1 MRMDPQVI
9 TDSHFIERY
18 LLGDLSDAEAR
29 YLEQMLQQHPALLD
43 QLDLPTAA
51 ERLTRLLSLTGHESA
66 PASSGPRWCH
76 PATMTAVVIAFIA
89 TIGIALGTSSSRRE
103 LVAELNAARTSLAM
117 GNLTAPDHTAH
128 LRVIPTPAD
137 KPAPMIHLGDRA
149 IPALAEI
156 RIDVSRLQAADFTLT
171 IQRED
176 RTYWGRI
183 DRLHRDSN
191 GDLSVAINVATL
203 PAGRY
208 EWKLDEL
215 DLHGE
220 RHNAGRF
227 LTSVAA
233 H

>member
-1 MRMDPQVI
+1 MDPQVI
-9 TDSHFIERY
+9 TESHFIERY
-18 LLGDLSDAEAR
+18 LLGDLSDAETR

-51 ERLTRLLSLTGHESA
+51 ERLARLLSLTGHERLPTSRR
-66 PASSGPRWCH
+66 SGWCQA
-76 PATMTAVVIAFIA
+76 ATMTAVVIAFIA

-103 LVAELNAARTSLAM
+103 LLAQLNDVKAALAT
-117 GNLTAPDHTAH
+117 GTLTAPDHIAH
-128 LRVIPTPAD
+128 LRVAPTAAD
-137 KPAPMIHLGDRA
+137 KPAPVINLGDRTV
-149 IPALAEI
+149 PALAEM
-156 RIDVSRLQAADFTLT
+156 RIDVSRLGATDFTLT

-203 PAGRY
+203 PTGRY
-208 EWKLDEL
+208 EWNLDEL

-220 RHNAGRF
+220 RHPAGRF
-227 LTSVAA
+227 LTTVSA